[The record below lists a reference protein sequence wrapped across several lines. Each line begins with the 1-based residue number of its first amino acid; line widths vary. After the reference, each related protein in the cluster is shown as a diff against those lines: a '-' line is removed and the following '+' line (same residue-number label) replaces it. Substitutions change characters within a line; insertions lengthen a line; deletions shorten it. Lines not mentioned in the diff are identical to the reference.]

1 MLERD
6 RAPDQFEPAQR
17 RLIVEATVA
26 SIGILLLATAVLANQ
41 RWLDRHFL
49 PSFFIT
55 RPTYVLLE
63 TLVRVAM
70 GALGLVLA
78 LFLRAPIGRFAAR
91 SPSRALHVALAA
103 LLAVGA
109 SELVLGHVH
118 LLPAEWVGPEQEPR
132 RRPDPRLGW
141 TFVPS
146 RSAHST
152 IGGRTV
158 DYTFDA
164 SGYRVS
170 RVEQPVD
177 PLRPTLLFTGE
188 SVMFGKGL
196 TWEESIPAQVAAR
209 LGAQSANLAVDGYA
223 TDQAYL
229 RLQTELPRFHRPI
242 AVVTLFMTTLFGRNL
257 DDDRPHLGPGL
268 VWLPVV
274 PHTRLRSLVQLVAP
288 YRSDETVERGIAVTR
303 EVLRATVELAN
314 DRGATALVVVPQFG
328 AEDRVEERLRHRIL
342 DEAGV
347 PYVRVEID
355 PAWRIPGDVH
365 PDPHAAQLI
374 AAAVAAGLRSRLQ
387 ASGFRPRVQAR
398 ASLSHEPGVWSP
410 KPGALENS
418 LCSERIDGVDLR
430 SAPRGDPGRQ
440 RCQRD
445 FQTGGG
451 TQCDRIVW
459 TDADQHV

>member
-6 RAPDQFEPAQR
+6 CASDQFEPAQL

-26 SIGILLLATAVLANQ
+26 SMGALLLATAVLANQ

-55 RPTYVLLE
+55 RQTYILLE

-70 GALGLVLA
+70 GVLGFALA
-78 LFLRAPIGRFAAR
+78 LFLRAPIGRFVMR
-91 SPSRALHVALAA
+91 SSSRTLHVALAA
-103 LLAVGA
+103 LLAAGA
-109 SELVLGHVH
+109 SELVLGRVH
-118 LLPAEWVGPEQEPR
+118 LLPAEWVGRDQEPR
-132 RRPDPRLGW
+132 RQPDERLGW

-164 SGYRVS
+164 SGYRVR
-170 RVEQPVD
+170 RVDEPVD
-177 PLRPTLLFTGE
+177 TLRPTLLFTGE

-196 TWEESIPAQVAAR
+196 TWEESVPAQVAAR

-242 AVVTLFMTTLFGRNL
+242 AVVALFMTTLFGRNL

-268 VWLPVV
+268 VWLPAV
-274 PHTRLRSLVQLVAP
+274 PHSRLRSLVQLVAP

-303 EVLRATVELAN
+303 EVLRATVELAIA
-314 DRGATALVVVPQFG
+314 RGATPLVLVPQFG
-328 AEDRVEERLRHRIL
+328 PEDRVEERLRRRIL

-347 PYVRVEID
+347 PHVRVEID

-365 PDPHAAQLI
+365 PDAHAAQVI
-374 AAAVAAGLRSRLQ
+374 AAAVAARLKNG
-387 ASGFRPRVQAR
+387 S
-398 ASLSHEPGVWSP
+398 
-410 KPGALENS
+410 
-418 LCSERIDGVDLR
+418 
-430 SAPRGDPGRQ
+430 
-440 RCQRD
+440 
-445 FQTGGG
+445 
-451 TQCDRIVW
+451 
-459 TDADQHV
+459 